1 MAAPAGC
8 RAVLTRHCHAVPE
21 PFLRRVEVE
30 TCKQVPGVECHLV
43 LEKEE
48 KPKCYKV
55 PVEECQDSVKE
66 TPYLVQKEEC
76 EDVERKECQT
86 VRQGNHNNFLDV
98 HRLRPAIKWC
108 REWRA
113 GRGSDCVGQSDRM
126 LTRRVCP
133 ATRHTLTNQ

>member
-1 MAAPAGC
+1 MRPVPIFGREVAAPAGC

-86 VRQGNHNNFLDV
+86 VRQANHNNYLDV
-98 HRLRPAIKWC
+98 YI
-108 REWRA
+108 
-113 GRGSDCVGQSDRM
+113 
-126 LTRRVCP
+126 
-133 ATRHTLTNQ
+133 